1 MILNIKIRNLIGGP
15 SGLKSR
21 DEELQVKEEL
31 RSFAA
36 SFITNMEKF
45 SKTKVVITK
54 LIIKNILIFQR
65 ILTKRR
71 H

>member
-1 MILNIKIRNLIGGP
+1 MILNKKLRNLIGGP

-54 LIIKNILIFQR
+54 LIIKNISIFQR